1 MSASLRRIPRAAWI
15 CTLVAVLNAAAWAI
29 LLPPLQAHD
38 EQAHVYYAQYLAET
52 GKVPKPINQQA
63 RSPEL
68 DALENGV
75 HLFDVVGNANGRPP
89 WTEAERSDLD
99 RALSG
104 GLSRVS
110 PVAGDEGVGSY
121 PPLYYAA
128 MAVAYKAADSGTLI
142 DRIVAM
148 RLASALLAGLTVLL
162 VFMFLRELFPRE
174 GWLWTV
180 GALAVALQPV
190 FAFISGAV
198 NPDAGLAA
206 AAAGIFYLLARAFR
220 RGLTPKLAAATGL
233 TLAAGVLAKI
243 TMVAFVPGVAIALL
257 LLAWRAHRSGAG
269 RPLRSLAVAAIA
281 FGAPMAVYCVLNTT
295 VWGRPLLPGG
305 AGGGVVVGTG
315 GRAPGSFGGLL
326 SYAWQ
331 DYLPRLS
338 FMHDWFNGGFNAKDV
353 WFRTFWGVFGWG
365 DYAFSARALDILLW
379 VSILIVAG
387 VAVRAFRG
395 WRSWRT
401 WGTELAVYAVLVLGL
416 LALLAYVGYGY
427 RLQSG
432 YGFEQGRY
440 LLPLMAPF
448 AALIAL
454 GVSAAGRRFGRLLGV
469 LVVVGSLGLTFYA
482 HLLTVARFYA

>member
-1 MSASLRRIPRAAWI
+1 MCA
-15 CTLVAVLNAAAWAI
+15 LVAVLNAAAWAI

-52 GKVPKPINQQA
+52 GKVPKPVAQQA
-63 RSPEL
+63 GSPEQ

-75 HLFDVVGNANGRPP
+75 HLFDVVGNGNGRPP
-89 WTEAERSDLD
+89 WTQAERADLEK
-99 RALSG
+99 ALNS
-104 GLSRVS
+104 GLSRVT
-110 PVAGDEGVGSY
+110 PLPGDRGVGSY
-121 PPLYYAA
+121 PPLYYAT
-128 MAVAYKAADSGTLI
+128 MAVAYRLADSGTLI

-148 RLASALLAGLTVLL
+148 RLASSLFAGVTALF
-162 VFMFLRELFPRE
+162 VFLFLRELFPRDR
-174 GWLWTV
+174 WLWPV

-206 AAAGIFYLLARAFR
+206 ASAGIFYLLARAFR
-220 RGLTPKLAAATGL
+220 RGLTPKLGGAIGL

-243 TMVAFVPGVAIALL
+243 TMVAFVPGVGVALL
-257 LLAWRAHRSGAG
+257 LLAWRARAL
-269 RPLRSLAVAAIA
+269 RPLLYAAVAFAVPIAI
-281 FGAPMAVYCVLNTT
+281 YCILNTT

-305 AGGGVVVGTG
+305 AGGGVAVGTG
-315 GRAPGSFGGLL
+315 SRAPGSLGGLL

-338 FMHDWFNGGFNAKDV
+338 FLHDWFSGVNNAKDV

-365 DYAFSARALDILLW
+365 DYSFSQRPLDVLFWLS
-379 VSILIVAG
+379 VLTMAG
-387 VAVRAFRG
+387 VLVAAFKGR
-395 WRSWRT
+395 RT
-401 WGTELAVYAVLVLGL
+401 WRAWLPQLAVYSLLVLGL

-432 YGFEQGRY
+432 NNFEQGRY

-454 GVSAAGRRFGRLLGV
+454 GVSAAGQRFGRLLGV